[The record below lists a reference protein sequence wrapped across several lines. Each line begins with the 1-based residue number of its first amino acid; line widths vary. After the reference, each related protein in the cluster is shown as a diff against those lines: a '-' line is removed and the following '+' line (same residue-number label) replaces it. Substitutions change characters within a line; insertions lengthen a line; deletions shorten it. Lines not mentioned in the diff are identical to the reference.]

1 MASLPAIEHIKQ
13 METTLAQN
21 PRSLVFAQLADA
33 YRREGRL
40 EEAIQICQE
49 GLAHHVTYASAYM
62 VLARSYKEKG
72 DLLPAR
78 EAFQRVL
85 GLDPESVLAHHFLGE
100 IAEARDEIPEALDA
114 YRAALIFH
122 PFDKEIRAAV
132 ERLQARTEGEVRTVP
147 PEVPKRLQE
156 PPASE
161 TEPLATETLGDL
173 FAAQGLHD
181 QAAEIYG
188 RVMAETPDRED
199 LADKHQD
206 ALTRGQGPV
215 GRETTASI
223 GRDDEALRLL
233 EAWRDTFARLR
244 TSREGSP
251 ELLEAWRDAFRKL
264 KEHRQ
269 ERIKP
274 HETQSD
280 AFGNLESRRGEPV
293 ALLEAWRD
301 AFRKLKSARG
311 GTG

>member
-1 MASLPAIEHIKQ
+1 MASLPDIKHIKQ

-21 PRSLVFAQLADA
+21 PPSLVFAQLADA
-33 YRREGRL
+33 YRRGGRL
-40 EEAIQICQE
+40 GEAIQICQE
-49 GLAHHVTYASAYM
+49 GLTHHVTYASAYM
-62 VLARSYKEKG
+62 VLGRSFKEKG

-132 ERLQARTEGEVRTVP
+132 ERLQARTKGEVRTIP
-147 PEVPKRLQE
+147 PEVPKRVQE

-161 TEPLATETLGDL
+161 TEPLPTETLGDL
-173 FAAQGLHD
+173 YAAQGLHD
-181 QAAEIYG
+181 QAAKIYG
-188 RVMAETPDRED
+188 RVMAEAPDRKD

-206 ALTRGQGPV
+206 ALTRGQGPG

-233 EAWRDTFARLR
+233 EAWRD
-244 TSREGSP
+244 
-251 ELLEAWRDAFRKL
+251 AFRKL

-269 ERIKP
+269 ERIEP

-280 AFGNLESRRGEPV
+280 TFRKLESRRGEPV
-293 ALLEAWRD
+293 ALLKAWRD
-301 AFRKLKSARG
+301 AFRKLKSAQG

>member
-1 MASLPAIEHIKQ
+1 MASLPDIEHIKQ

-49 GLAHHVTYASAYM
+49 GLVHHVTYASAYM

-206 ALTRGQGPV
+206 ALTRGQEPV
-215 GRETTASI
+215 ERETTAFI
-223 GRDDEALRLL
+223 GRDDEALR
-233 EAWRDTFARLR
+233 
-244 TSREGSP
+244 
-251 ELLEAWRDAFRKL
+251 LLEAWRDAFRKL

-280 AFGNLESRRGEPV
+280 AFGNLESRRGEPS